1 MRTTDSGRGR
11 TCHAFDP
18 RRTRERVH
26 RKEFFTVLERIRA
39 RARELAPEIAS
50 WRHHFHA
57 HPELSFEETETTRK
71 VVELLHSFGYE
82 DLRIGTAGLP
92 TGVVADLNPD
102 RPGRC
107 HALRA
112 DIDAL
117 PMTEEGT
124 CPYRSTNPKAMH
136 ACGHDAHV
144 AMLLGAAR
152 ILKEME
158 EDLPGRIRLLFQP
171 SEESPHRSGARAM
184 IAEQALAGVD
194 TISGLHVWSP
204 LASGTLGY
212 RTGPLMASADQW
224 ECTIE
229 GKGGHGALPHQAVD
243 PVVTASLLVNA
254 LQTIVSRELNP
265 LDTAVLTVGKIEAGT
280 TFNIIPD
287 RAEMMG
293 TVRTL
298 DQGVRK
304 DIQVRMRRIV
314 EGLCETMRCKADFRY
329 KEVLPPTVNDPG
341 LAAKAA
347 TLAKTLFGEDNVL
360 EIPPVM
366 ASEDMSLFLE
376 KIPGVFLFLGTG
388 NTAKGLAQAHHHPRF
403 DVDDDVLPL
412 GVSLHC
418 LLAWASLAGAL

>member
-1 MRTTDSGRGR
+1 
-11 TCHAFDP
+11 
-18 RRTRERVH
+18 
-26 RKEFFTVLERIRA
+26 
-39 RARELAPEIAS
+39 
-50 WRHHFHA
+50 
-57 HPELSFEETETTRK
+57 
-71 VVELLHSFGYE
+71 
-82 DLRIGTAGLP
+82 
-92 TGVVADLNPD
+92 VADLNPD
-102 RPGRC
+102 KPGRC

-112 DIDAL
+112 DMDAL

-144 AMLLGAAR
+144 AMLLGAAK

-158 EDLPGRIRLLFQP
+158 EDLPGRVRLLFQP
-171 SEESPHRSGARAM
+171 SEESPQRSGARAM
-184 IAEQALAGVD
+184 IAENVLEGVD
-194 TISGLHVWSP
+194 TISGMHVWSP
-204 LASGTLGY
+204 LESGTLGY
-212 RTGPLMASADQW
+212 RTGPLMASSGQW
-224 ECTIE
+224 ECLVE

-243 PVVTASLLVNA
+243 PVVAASLLVNA
-254 LQTIVSRELNP
+254 FQTIVSRELNP

-287 RAEMMG
+287 KATMVG
-293 TVRTL
+293 TVRTF
-298 DQGVRK
+298 DQNVQK
-304 DIQVRMRRIV
+304 DIQVRMRRIA
-314 EGLCETMRCKADFRY
+314 EGICETMRCKADFRY

-347 TLAKTLFGEDNVL
+347 ALAKPLFGEGNVL

-366 ASEDMSLFLE
+366 ASEDMSLYLE

-388 NTAKGLAQAHHHPRF
+388 NAAKGLVQAHHHPRF

-418 LLAWASLAGAL
+418 LLTWSFLADGI

>member
-1 MRTTDSGRGR
+1 M
-11 TCHAFDP
+11 
-18 RRTRERVH
+18 
-26 RKEFFTVLERIRA
+26 LERIRA
-39 RARELAPEIAS
+39 RAQELAPEFAS

-71 VVELLHSFGYE
+71 VVELLRSFGYE
-82 DLRIGTAGLP
+82 HLRIGTAGLP

-102 RPGRC
+102 KPGRC

-112 DIDAL
+112 DMDAL

-144 AMLLGAAR
+144 AMLLGAAK

-158 EDLPGRIRLLFQP
+158 EDLPGRVRLLFQP
-171 SEESPHRSGARAM
+171 SEESPQRSGARAM
-184 IAEQALAGVD
+184 IAENVLEGVD
-194 TISGLHVWSP
+194 TISGMHVWSP
-204 LASGTLGY
+204 LESGTLGY
-212 RTGPLMASADQW
+212 RTGPLMASSGQW
-224 ECTIE
+224 ECLVE

-243 PVVTASLLVNA
+243 PVVAASLLVNA
-254 LQTIVSRELNP
+254 FQTIVSRELNP

-287 RAEMMG
+287 KATMVG
-293 TVRTL
+293 TVRTF
-298 DQGVRK
+298 DQNVQK
-304 DIQVRMRRIV
+304 DIQVRMRRIA
-314 EGLCETMRCKADFRY
+314 EGICETMRCKADFRY

-347 TLAKTLFGEDNVL
+347 ALAKPLFGEGNVL

-366 ASEDMSLFLE
+366 ASEDMSLYLE

-388 NTAKGLAQAHHHPRF
+388 NAAKGLVQAHHHPRF

-412 GVSLHC
+412 GVSFHC
-418 LLAWASLAGAL
+418 LLTWSFLADGI